1 INPSKS
7 ILTTNTSPLNYNPIT
22 FNNYILLIH
31 LSQIPFKFLG
41 CWFTL
46 NNKHSQQIQLIL
58 NESQQLIKI
67 ASSKCITDTQAQFI
81 INTVIIPTI
90 KYRLHNIVLSQAI
103 CKKILAHHIGL
114 VKQKAKLSHTIPTST
129 LLHPQLYNIHNIWN
143 IQLQHHIFNYIKH
156 FNNAEILGT

>member
-1 INPSKS
+1 SSQAELSQILQTAKLFYNIANIQINSSKF
-7 ILTTNTSPLNYNPIT
+7 ILTTNTPSFNYNPIT
-22 FNNYILLIH
+22 FNNYTLPIH
-31 LSQIPFKFLG
+31 LPQIPFKFLG

-67 ASSKCITDTQAQFI
+67 ASSKHITDTQVRYI

-90 KYRLHNIVLSQAI
+90 EYHLYNIVLSQAI

-114 VKQKAKLSHTIPTST
+114 VKQKAKLSCTIPTSI
-129 LLHPQLYNIHNIWN
+129 LLHP
-143 IQLQHHIFNYIKH
+143 
-156 FNNAEILGT
+156 